1 MKPLVLALSAACL
14 VLVVAAACGGDEQAT
29 PAEPPAP
36 PPAESVAP
44 PEPAPEPPQP
54 EPSASEEL
62 GPDGL
67 PRIVVDQPAPGSTVT
82 SPVTISGNADVFEAN
97 VAVTIL
103 DADGNELVNTF
114 TTATCGTGCRGDY
127 TLDVEFTV
135 PEEQPGTI
143 VVFEPAT
150 ADEGPAP
157 PRVEIAVT
165 LAP

>member
-29 PAEPPAP
+29 PAELPAP

-44 PEPAPEPPQP
+44 EPAPESPQP

-150 ADEGPAP
+150 AEEGPPP